1 MGRACIV
8 ERRTF
13 MTSMLGTTLFAAAG
27 FSSGAEGQSP
37 TAEPSSPELFVWR
50 QYLLRTGTQPR
61 RLADYLQ
68 NAAIPALNRIGHK
81 PVGVFEVVT
90 GLPTPTVFVL
100 TPCSSIESVVTMEG
114 ALDKDDAF
122 ASAAAAYVDASP
134 ADPAYV

>member
-1 MGRACIV
+1 MF
-8 ERRTF
+8 RRDF
-13 MTSMLGTTLFAAAG
+13 LTSLAALPAVGIMDEYQAG
-27 FSSGAEGQSP
+27 PVTVSP
-37 TAEPSSPELFVWR
+37 DLFVWR
-50 QYLLRTGTQPR
+50 QYSLRTGTQPR
-61 RLADYLQ
+61 RLADFLQ